1 MTPLPGVRIT
11 GIIHRPVLCRL
22 LLTGNVRT
30 ANLIIKVVKK
40 TGREPAANKD
50 MSTPVLRD
58 GFMPPQT
65 VVRGIIL
72 MVNAVLLRRRQVV
85 RPITRSPVILP
96 VDHREGIPADILV
109 IAVVMMNVRPV
120 LLKTI
125 PDHTQQQPNAVQD
138 VTAVKLVHPVQAL
151 LIPDLM
157 PERPN
162 VTADRAVTD
171 VTIPAA
177 QDKNLF
183 LVLLLIK
190 KSVFPLPNAEIA
202 VMSVNTTLIAP

>member
-11 GIIHRPVLCRL
+11 AIIRRPVLCRP
-22 LLTGNVRT
+22 LLTANVRT

-58 GFMPPQT
+58 GFMQHQT
-65 VVRGIIL
+65 AVRGIIL
-72 MVNAVLLRRRQVV
+72 TANAVPLLLPPVV
-85 RPITRSPVILP
+85 RPIIRSPVIRHA
-96 VDHREGIPADILV
+96 DHQEGIPAAIPV
-109 IAVVMMNVRPV
+109 IVAVMIPAVMIPARQG

-125 PDHTQQQPNAVQD
+125 QARIQQQPNAGQD
-138 VTAVKLVHPVQAL
+138 VTDVNPVRPVQVHP
-151 LIPDLM
+151 IPVLM
-157 PERPN
+157 PEQLN

-177 QDKNLF
+177 QDKNPYP
-183 LVLLLIK
+183 VPRLIK
-190 KSVFPLPNAEIA
+190 G
-202 VMSVNTTLIAP
+202 

>member
-1 MTPLPGVRIT
+1 
-11 GIIHRPVLCRL
+11 
-22 LLTGNVRT
+22 
-30 ANLIIKVVKK
+30 
-40 TGREPAANKD
+40 

-58 GFMPPQT
+58 GFMLRQT

-72 MVNAVLLRRRQVV
+72 TVNAVPLLLLPVV
-85 RPITRSPVILP
+85 RPIIRLP
-96 VDHREGIPADILV
+96 VTRHADLLERIPAV
-109 IAVVMMNVRPV
+109 IPVTDVVMIPVRQG

-125 PDHTQQQPNAVQD
+125 PVLMPQQPNAGQD
-138 VTAVKLVHPVQAL
+138 VTAVNLVRPVQVH
-151 LIPDLM
+151 LIPVLM

-171 VTIPAA
+171 VTIPAE
-177 QDKNLF
+177 QVKNRF